1 MATALTSAMP
11 NGTTSPRRRL
21 PGSFWLMS
29 AALALMLPT
38 YAYPMLQLLAESL
51 DAPAW
56 SGANYASV
64 FNDPAFWP
72 VLSRTFVM
80 SGQITL
86 LCGVIGYP
94 VAYAMLRAPARWR
107 ALITLAVVLPLWTST
122 LVRSY
127 AWVIILGQ
135 DGVINQLLSALGLS
149 SGPIQFLYTRFAIL
163 IGFVQVMLP
172 YFVFPLHGV
181 MSRIDLRLVT
191 AAESIGASPLRA
203 FLGVFFPL
211 SLPGVA
217 SGAIL
222 IFILTLGFFVTPT
235 LLGGLHE
242 ITYVMLIERQVNT
255 LLNWNMAAAMS
266 VVFLIFTALIV
277 ALASR
282 FLGFSAGDRTGTRS
296 VDAAWL
302 GRLSI
307 WLATR
312 FVRPGGER
320 IAASASGTRARRRMG
335 WGLRLYVIAVVAFIL
350 LPITLFFPLGFSDA
364 PYLVFPPTSFSLRW
378 YTNYF
383 NRPDWMAATWMSLQV
398 AITTMIIATLV
409 GGAAAVG
416 LSRAR
421 FRGSNLIL
429 GFLLSPMV
437 VPHLIIAVGLYFQL
451 SRLRLVGTATGLVLS
466 HLVLALPIVIVVLL
480 NALKNIDLMPEQAAR
495 SLGAGPLHA
504 FLRTTLVAIRPS
516 VVAAALF
523 AFLASFEDV
532 IMALFMSGATASTL
546 PKRMWDS
553 IVLEIDPTVAA
564 VSSLMIVIS
573 TALFLLAQLS
583 SRGARRPGSGSH

>member
-1 MATALTSAMP
+1 MATALTGVGSVP
-11 NGTTSPRRRL
+11 NGITLPRRRVS
-21 PGSFWLMS
+21 GSLWLVS

-51 DAPAW
+51 NAPDW
-56 SGANYASV
+56 SGANYAAV
-64 FNDPAFWP
+64 FDDPAFWP
-72 VLSRTFVM
+72 VLTRTFVM
-80 SGQITL
+80 SGQVTL
-86 LCGVIGYP
+86 LCGLVGYP
-94 VAYAMLRAPARWR
+94 VAYAMLRASPRWR

-135 DGVINQLLSALGLS
+135 DGVINQLLAALGLS
-149 SGPIQFLYTRFAIL
+149 SRPIQFLYTRFAIL

-181 MSRIDLRLVT
+181 MTRIDLRLV
-191 AAESIGASPLRA
+191 AAAQSIGASPRRA
-203 FLGVFFPL
+203 FLAVFFPL

-235 LLGGLHE
+235 LLGGLRE
-242 ITYVMLIERQVNT
+242 ITYVMLIERQVNA

-266 VVFLIFTALIV
+266 VVFLVFTALIV

-282 FLGFSAGDRTGTRS
+282 FLGFSAGDRGNTKS

-312 FVRPGGER
+312 FVRPGRER
-320 IAASASGTRARRRMG
+320 TDSIADSARTPRGIG
-335 WGLRLYVIAVVAFIL
+335 WGLRLYVVAVIAFIL

-364 PYLVFPPTSFSLRW
+364 PYLAFPPTSFSLRW
-378 YTNYF
+378 YANYF
-383 NRPDWMAATWMSLQV
+383 DRPDWMAPTWMSLRV
-398 AITTMIIATLV
+398 AFITMTVATLV
-409 GGAAAVG
+409 GGLAAIG

-429 GFLLSPMV
+429 GFLLSPMI

-451 SRLRLVGTATGLVLS
+451 SRLRLVGTATGLVLG

-495 SLGAGPLHA
+495 SLGAGPLRA
-504 FLRTTLVAIRPS
+504 FFGTTLVAIRPS
-516 VVAAALF
+516 VISAALF

-532 IMALFMSGATASTL
+532 IMALFMSGVSASTL

-564 VSSLMIVIS
+564 VSSLTVVVS
-573 TALFLLAQLS
+573 TALFLLTQLS
-583 SRGARRPGSGSH
+583 SRRAGSGQH